1 MSTMNNLFGTSGVR
15 GIANEKI
22 TPELA
27 LNLAKSLS
35 AVLDDPREVLIG
47 RDTRLSSKMIEDA
60 LVAGFL
66 SAGLNVKKIGI
77 APTPVIGFSVSKT
90 EVDAG
95 VMITASH
102 NPPEYNGI
110 KFFDSRGMALT
121 PEKER
126 KIEKLYYSRDFR
138 TPSWSEIR
146 NAKKLQALKNYLEK
160 VSGKVSLKREHTVAI
175 DCANGPS
182 SKTTPQ
188 LLENLDCKVLTI
200 NSQLDGRFPGRP
212 PEPAGKNLQNL
223 RDFVKSSKANIGF
236 AHDGDGDRIA
246 VVDDRGRM
254 VEEDKLLALIGS
266 YSVERF
272 GKGIVTTVD
281 SSKIVEEYV
290 RDSGGKVVR
299 TKVGDVSVAQEM
311 YSRKIKFGGEPSGTW
326 IIGDIHMCPDGTLA
340 AARIL
345 EMLES
350 RKEKL
355 SELVDSMPSYPILR
369 EKFECPND
377 EKEGKMKLI
386 EKEAPSAFEEIENI
400 LKIDGIRLKF
410 ENGDWILIR
419 PSGTEPYIRVT
430 AEANEKSKA
439 KSLVKIAKEILT

>member
-1 MSTMNNLFGTSGVR
+1 MNDLFGTSGVR

-22 TPELA
+22 NPELA

-35 AVLDDPREVLIG
+35 SVLNNPREILIG

-66 SAGLNVKKIGI
+66 SSGLNVKKIGI
-77 APTPVIGFSVSKT
+77 APTPVVGFSVSKT
-90 EVDAG
+90 DADAG

-110 KFFDSRGMALT
+110 KFFDSHGMALT
-121 PEKER
+121 PKMER
-126 KIEKLYYSRDFR
+126 RIEKHYYNRDFKAS
-138 TPSWSEIR
+138 SWSEIR
-146 NAKKLQALKNYLEK
+146 NAKKFQALKKYLEK
-160 VSGKVSLKREHTVAI
+160 ASDKVALKNNHKVAI

-188 LLENLDCKVLTI
+188 LLENLNCKVLTI

-212 PEPAGKNLQNL
+212 PEPVAKNLQDL
-223 RDFVKSSKANIGF
+223 REFVKSSNADIGF

-246 VVDDRGRM
+246 VVDDKGRM

-290 RDSGGKVVR
+290 KEYGGEVVR

-355 SELVDSMPSYPILR
+355 SKLVDSMPSYPILR
-369 EKFECPND
+369 EKFECPD
-377 EKEGKMKLI
+377 DKKAEKMKLI
-386 EKEAPSAFEEIENI
+386 EKKAPSAFEEIEKI
-400 LKIDGIRLKF
+400 LKIDGIRLEF

-430 AEANEKSKA
+430 AEANEKKIA
-439 KSLVKIAKEILT
+439 KSLVKTAREILT